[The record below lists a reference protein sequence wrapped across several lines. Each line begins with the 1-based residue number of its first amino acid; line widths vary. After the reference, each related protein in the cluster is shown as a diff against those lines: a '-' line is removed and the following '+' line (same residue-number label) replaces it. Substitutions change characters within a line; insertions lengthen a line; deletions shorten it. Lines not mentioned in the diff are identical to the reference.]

1 MYAYT
6 DDDAVE
12 NYQKAVRGA
21 QLEYVYFQIKQKL
34 LTMKGTPLTSFIFIK
49 AIQITMTEFECIR
62 TFGKS

>member
-21 QLEYVYFQIKQKL
+21 QLEYVYFQIN
-34 LTMKGTPLTSFIFIK
+34 M
-49 AIQITMTEFECIR
+49 
-62 TFGKS
+62 